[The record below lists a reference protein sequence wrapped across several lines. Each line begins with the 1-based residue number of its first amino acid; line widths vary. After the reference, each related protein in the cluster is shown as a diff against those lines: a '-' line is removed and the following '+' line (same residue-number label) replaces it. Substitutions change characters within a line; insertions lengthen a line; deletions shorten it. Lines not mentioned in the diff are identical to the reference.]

1 MAQDPVILGYLGRAL
16 SFEFS
21 AVQQYLSLGRMLSL
35 RGMPQVGDKFRLEA
49 QEEMEHAERI
59 IGRMLAVGVA
69 PSASNLRPARLDGS
83 LPELIQHTVNL
94 ETEIVNFYAQAV
106 QYCQRMQDHE
116 NRIFFA
122 ALLKEEQQHA
132 TGLQEWWRE
141 ISGDQSPV
149 EK

>member
-1 MAQDPVILGYLGRAL
+1 MKQDPVILGYLGRAL
-16 SFEFS
+16 SLEFS
-21 AVQQYLSLGRMLSL
+21 AVQQYLSMGRLLSL

-69 PSASNLRPARLDGS
+69 PSASSLKPVRLDGS
-83 LPELIQHTVNL
+83 LTELIQHTVDL

-106 QYCQRMQDHE
+106 QYCQRTQDHE
-116 NRIFFA
+116 NRIFFE

-132 TGLQEWWRE
+132 AGLHTWSQE
-141 ISGDQSPV
+141 IVGSQLPA
-149 EK
+149 KK

>member
-1 MAQDPVILGYLGRAL
+1 MTQDPVIFGYLGRAL

-21 AVQQYLSLGRMLSL
+21 AVQQYLSLARMLSL

-69 PSASNLRPARLDGS
+69 PSASSLRPARLDGS
-83 LPELIQHTVNL
+83 LSELIQHTFNL

-106 QYCQRMQDHE
+106 QYCQREQDHE
-116 NRIFFA
+116 NRIFFE

-132 TGLQEWWRE
+132 TGIHQWWQGIAGE
-141 ISGDQSPV
+141 QLPA